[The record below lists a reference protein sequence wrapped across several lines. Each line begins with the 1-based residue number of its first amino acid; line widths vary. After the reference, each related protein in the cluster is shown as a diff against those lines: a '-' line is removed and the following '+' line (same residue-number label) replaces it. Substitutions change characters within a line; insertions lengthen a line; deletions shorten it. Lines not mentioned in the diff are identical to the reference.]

1 MAGSEINMTPTH
13 NNNESL
19 RGGNEQAF
27 EELFLAFFE
36 PLCGYA
42 LGITGDRQASECAV
56 QETFLSLWERCET
69 ITDDMNFRAWLFK
82 SVRNRCLDWLRHR
95 ALRSRYEE
103 DIIIEMQQEAS
114 NPSAQEE
121 QRTEEEA
128 LILKVNREVQRLPDT
143 VRETYLLHRQDG
155 LTYAEISEVLGLPQK
170 TIESRISK
178 ALKILRDRVGAGSIP
193 SKKIKKVSG

>member
-1 MAGSEINMTPTH
+1 MPPDNINKGLRRGS
-13 NNNESL
+13 
-19 RGGNEQAF
+19 EQAF

-42 LGITGDRQASECAV
+42 LGITGNRQASECAV

-69 ITDDMNFRAWLFK
+69 ITDDMNIRAWLFK
-82 SVRNRCLDWLRHR
+82 SVRNRCIDWLRHR

-103 DIIIEMQQEAS
+103 DLITEMEQQHSNTSEQEA
-114 NPSAQEE
+114 

-128 LILKVNREVQRLPDT
+128 LIRKVNREVQRLPDAI
-143 VRETYLLHRQDG
+143 RETYLLHRQDG

-178 ALKILRDRVGAGSIP
+178 ALKILRDRIEAGSVS
-193 SKKIKKVSG
+193 SKKSKKVSG